1 MYTMVL
7 DGEPHW
13 GPLERL
19 ADQFRARGLR
29 LRTEDFL
36 YVGREVG
43 PGCPD
48 IHLYRAVTTRR
59 GLNLDDHGW
68 AYWCVATPPDE
79 LDDRHPPVEYVPVPD
94 LTMAIRWARS

>member
-19 ADQFRARGLR
+19 ADDLRERGRTLR
-29 LRTEDFL
+29 PDDFM
-36 YVGREVG
+36 YMGREVA

-48 IHLYRAVTTRR
+48 IHLYKAIDTRR
-59 GLNLDDHGW
+59 YLNLDDHGG
-68 AYWCVATPPDE
+68 AYWYRGPVADGPME
-79 LDDRHPPVEYVPVPD
+79 LDTPVEYVAVPSLD
-94 LTMAIRWARS
+94 LAVRWARS